1 MRTVQR
7 VVLAV
12 GVSLFLASRAEAA
25 FIQLDFAITLS
36 GPQAANFS
44 YAFFESSPKDPPYG
58 FSGKEKILANGSGT
72 ITAGVTHFFLS
83 LDVTD
88 LSSLYFVGY
97 GGFDVPPAA
106 RSLFAASPP
115 GGFDPGFAFAFGP
128 PWVSL
133 ANVTSRGLSDSL
145 VIFDGPPRPDGSFT
159 VGSYEVNTVPEPTSL
174 LLLGT
179 GVTILVGR
187 RRMKRRSSTS

>member
-1 MRTVQR
+1 MQR
-7 VVLAV
+7 VVFAV
-12 GVSLFLASRAEAA
+12 GLSLFLASRAEAA
-25 FIQLDFAITLS
+25 FIQLDFAVTLF
-36 GPQAANFS
+36 GPQDASFS

-72 ITAGVTHFFLS
+72 ITAGVTHFLLS

-88 LSSLYFVGY
+88 LSSLYFAGWGSVDR
-97 GGFDVPPAA
+97 FPN

-133 ANVTSRGLSDSL
+133 ANVRSQGLSERL
-145 VIFDGPPRPDGSFT
+145 VTFNGPPRPDGSFT
-159 VGSYEVNTVPEPTSL
+159 EGTYELTEVPEPASI

-179 GVTILVGR
+179 GLTMLVR
-187 RRMKRRSSTS
+187 RRLTKRRSSTS